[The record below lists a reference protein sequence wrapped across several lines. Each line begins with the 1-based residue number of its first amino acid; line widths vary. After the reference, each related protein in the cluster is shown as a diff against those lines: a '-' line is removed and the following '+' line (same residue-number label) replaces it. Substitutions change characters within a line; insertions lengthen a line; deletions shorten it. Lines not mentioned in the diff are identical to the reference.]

1 MLSELA
7 RHHAAG
13 VFLSITT
20 LDTELRKVME
30 PRTSPPAAR
39 LAAIRELAAAG
50 IPVGVNVA
58 PIIPGLTDHEMPA
71 ILKAAAEA
79 GATSAGYTVVRLPYA
94 VAPLF
99 EKWLETHF
107 PDRKEKVLNR
117 LRAMRGGKLYDAQ
130 WGKRFSGEGIFAE
143 QIAQMFEVARRKA
156 GIQKRQAANFP
167 RRHFVVQAAR
177 NFRYSPDVQTLVE
190 DFLQY
195 LRHERGQSDNTAK
208 TYAALLGKFTAWAA
222 KQNLTDWKSVELK
235 HLMAFLQHERARP
248 LADEPEE
255 STKRLSGESVYLEI
269 AALRAFY
276 KFAENEKFLP
286 ANIAENLSLPRR
298 WKRLP
303 KALSN
308 DEIAKLLAPETPE
321 TPENLC
327 DQAILELAYAS
338 GLRLSELKNLRL
350 EQLHLDAGFINVIG
364 KGNKERVVPV
374 GKKAVESLNRYIEIG
389 RPKLVT
395 AKSPANV
402 FLTKRGTPFAAVTLW
417 LHIKNRVRRAGV
429 ERNITPHMLRHSF
442 ATHLLEH
449 GADLRVIQ
457 ELLGHANIS
466 TTEIY
471 THVTG
476 NRLREIHRK
485 FHPRA

>member
-1 MLSELA
+1 
-7 RHHAAG
+7 
-13 VFLSITT
+13 
-20 LDTELRKVME
+20 
-30 PRTSPPAAR
+30 
-39 LAAIRELAAAG
+39 
-50 IPVGVNVA
+50 
-58 PIIPGLTDHEMPA
+58 
-71 ILKAAAEA
+71 
-79 GATSAGYTVVRLPYA
+79 
-94 VAPLF
+94 
-99 EKWLETHF
+99 
-107 PDRKEKVLNR
+107 
-117 LRAMRGGKLYDAQ
+117 
-130 WGKRFSGEGIFAE
+130 
-143 QIAQMFEVARRKA
+143 
-156 GIQKRQAANFP
+156 
-167 RRHFVVQAAR
+167 
-177 NFRYSPDVQTLVE
+177 VQTLVE

-195 LRHERGQSDNTAK
+195 LRHERGQAEHTQR
-208 TYAALLGKFTAWAA
+208 TYAALLNKFTTWAA
-222 KQNLTDWKSVELK
+222 GQKLTDWNQVTLA
-235 HLMAFLQHERARP
+235 HLMSFLQHERERA
-248 LADEPEE
+248 LANEPKE
-255 STKRLSGESVYLEI
+255 STRRLSSESVYLEI

-276 KFAENEKFLP
+276 RFAENEKLLP
-286 ANIAENLSLPRR
+286 LNVAENLSLPRR

-303 KALSN
+303 KALTN
-308 DEIAKLLAPETPE
+308 AEIEDLLTPEQPETPQ
-321 TPENLC
+321 TLC

-374 GKKAVESLNRYIEIG
+374 GKAATAALNRFIEVG

-395 AKSPANV
+395 PRSPANV

-417 LHIKNRVRRAGV
+417 LRIKNRVRRAGV
-429 ERNITPHMLRHSF
+429 SRNITPHMLRHSF

-476 NRLREIHRK
+476 NRLRDIHRK

>member
-1 MLSELA
+1 M
-7 RHHAAG
+7 
-13 VFLSITT
+13 
-20 LDTELRKVME
+20 
-30 PRTSPPAAR
+30 
-39 LAAIRELAAAG
+39 
-50 IPVGVNVA
+50 
-58 PIIPGLTDHEMPA
+58 
-71 ILKAAAEA
+71 
-79 GATSAGYTVVRLPYA
+79 
-94 VAPLF
+94 
-99 EKWLETHF
+99 
-107 PDRKEKVLNR
+107 
-117 LRAMRGGKLYDAQ
+117 
-130 WGKRFSGEGIFAE
+130 
-143 QIAQMFEVARRKA
+143 
-156 GIQKRQAANFP
+156 
-167 RRHFVVQAAR
+167 
-177 NFRYSPDVQTLVE
+177 QTLVE

-208 TYAALLGKFTAWAA
+208 TYAALLGKFITWAA
-222 KQNLTDWKSVELK
+222 LQNLSDWKVIELK
-235 HLMAFLQHERARP
+235 HLMAFLQHERARKLLP
-248 LADEPEE
+248 TGRGRGPSAQTLHPEHAAANE
-255 STKRLSGESVYLEI
+255 GSDSSGISPHQTSAKRLSGESIYLEI

-276 KFAENEKFLP
+276 KFAESEKFLP

-308 DEIAKLLAPETPE
+308 DEITKLLMPENPETPQS
-321 TPENLC
+321 LC

-374 GKKAVESLNRYIEIG
+374 GQKAVAALNRYIEVG

-395 AKSPANV
+395 PKSPATV
-402 FLTKRGTPFAAVTLW
+402 FLTQRGTPFAAVTLW
-417 LHIKNRVRRAGV
+417 LHIKNRVRRTNI

-457 ELLGHANIS
+457 ELLGHASIG
-466 TTEIY
+466 TTEVY
-471 THVTG
+471 THVTSS
-476 NRLREIHRK
+476 RLREIHRK

>member
-1 MLSELA
+1 MQ
-7 RHHAAG
+7 
-13 VFLSITT
+13 
-20 LDTELRKVME
+20 
-30 PRTSPPAAR
+30 
-39 LAAIRELAAAG
+39 
-50 IPVGVNVA
+50 N
-58 PIIPGLTDHEMPA
+58 
-71 ILKAAAEA
+71 
-79 GATSAGYTVVRLPYA
+79 
-94 VAPLF
+94 
-99 EKWLETHF
+99 
-107 PDRKEKVLNR
+107 
-117 LRAMRGGKLYDAQ
+117 
-130 WGKRFSGEGIFAE
+130 
-143 QIAQMFEVARRKA
+143 
-156 GIQKRQAANFP
+156 
-167 RRHFVVQAAR
+167 
-177 NFRYSPDVQTLVE
+177 LVE
-190 DFLQY
+190 DFLQF

-208 TYAALLGKFTAWAA
+208 TYAALLGKFTAWAEH
-222 KQNLTDWKSVELK
+222 QGVTDWNDVELK
-235 HLMAFLQHERARP
+235 HLMAFLSHERLRNQLPAGRASSRAANSQGQGEDGSPGLGRRP
-248 LADEPEE
+248 PSSPHQPSA
-255 STKRLSGESVYLEI
+255 KRLSGESVYLEI

-276 KFAENEKFLP
+276 KFAEQEKILP
-286 ANIAENLSLPRR
+286 VNIAEHLSLPRR
-298 WKRLP
+298 WQRLP

-308 DEIAKLLAPETPE
+308 DEIKQLLAPETPE
-321 TPENLC
+321 TPESLC

-374 GKKAVESLNRYIEIG
+374 GRTAVNALNRFIEAG

-395 AKSPANV
+395 PKSPANV
-402 FLTKRGTPFAAVTLW
+402 FLSRRGTPFAAVTLW
-417 LHIKNRVRRAGV
+417 LRIKNRVKRAGI

-449 GADLRVIQ
+449 GADFRVIQ

>member
-1 MLSELA
+1 
-7 RHHAAG
+7 
-13 VFLSITT
+13 VF
-20 LDTELRKVME
+20 D
-30 PRTSPPAAR
+30 
-39 LAAIRELAAAG
+39 
-50 IPVGVNVA
+50 
-58 PIIPGLTDHEMPA
+58 
-71 ILKAAAEA
+71 
-79 GATSAGYTVVRLPYA
+79 YA
-94 VAPLF
+94 
-99 EKWLETHF
+99 KH
-107 PDRKEKVLNR
+107 K
-117 LRAMRGGKLYDAQ
+117 
-130 WGKRFSGEGIFAE
+130 
-143 QIAQMFEVARRKA
+143 
-156 GIQKRQAANFP
+156 
-167 RRHFVVQAAR
+167 
-177 NFRYSPDVQTLVE
+177 VQTLVE

-208 TYAALLGKFTAWAA
+208 TYAALLGKFTAWAT
-222 KQNLTDWKSVELK
+222 KQNLAGWNQVELK
-235 HLMAFLQHERARP
+235 HLMAFLQDERARNLLP
-248 LADEPEE
+248 AGRGRWPSAKTSRAGRDTANEDGGSSGASPHQDSLR
-255 STKRLSGESVYLEI
+255 RLSGESVYLEI

-276 KFAENEKFLP
+276 KFAENEKLLP

-308 DEIAKLLAPETPE
+308 DEITKLLMPETPE
-321 TPENLC
+321 TPQSLC

-374 GKKAVESLNRYIEIG
+374 GRTAVAALSRYIEVG

-395 AKSPANV
+395 PKSPANV
-402 FLTKRGTPFAAVTLW
+402 FLTRRGTPFAAVTLW
-417 LHIKNRVRRAGV
+417 LHIKNRVRRTGV
-429 ERNITPHMLRHSF
+429 ERNMTPHMLRHSF

-476 NRLREIHRK
+476 SRLREIHRK
-485 FHPRA
+485 FHPRV